1 MMNHRQ
7 LCIHQG
13 KKKEN
18 FYFLFFIFVKES
30 TFLEEKR
37 KLGELKVSGRR
48 GAFFFFSPVLVF
60 VIIIR
65 HESSSFWFLNSI

>member
-1 MMNHRQ
+1 MYTSREEK
-7 LCIHQG
+7 G
-13 KKKEN
+13 KL
-18 FYFLFFIFVKES
+18 FFFLFFIFVKES

-48 GAFFFFSPVLVF
+48 GAFFFFSVF
-60 VIIIR
+60 VVVIIIR

>member
-7 LCIHQG
+7 LCIHHG

-18 FYFLFFIFVKES
+18 FFFNFFIFVKES

-48 GAFFFFSPVLVF
+48 VAFFFFSIGLCY
-60 VIIIR
+60 
-65 HESSSFWFLNSI
+65 HHKA